1 MKPQA
6 WLVSG
11 AVVGLALGLALLL
24 RSCFP
29 VTVPGI
35 PRIHTQYD
43 TVRVID
49 TAWVVRLRRDTIKV
63 NVVERVTVSVP
74 ETVYVMPTI
83 RGITALA
90 AGKRVG
96 DSTIVGGFTL
106 EPLDSGYTRR
116 NWMAQYYTLGPV
128 RSLVVDSVA
137 PRITFYPPPPKP
149 CGTWCKLGY
158 VGIGGSFG
166 AGAASLACAVS
177 R

>member
-1 MKPQA
+1 MKVPG
-6 WLVSG
+6 WLVGG

-35 PRIHTQYD
+35 PRIRTLYD
-43 TVRVID
+43 TVRVVD
-49 TAWVVRLRRDTIKV
+49 TQWVTRLRRDTIKV
-63 NVVERVTVSVP
+63 NVVERVVVSVA
-74 ETVYVMPTI
+74 ETIYVRPKV
-83 RGITALA
+83 RAITALA
-90 AGKRVG
+90 AGEHVG

-106 EPLDSGYTRR
+106 EPLDTGYVRR
-116 NWMAQYYTLGPV
+116 QWMAQYYTLGPV
-128 RSLVVDSVA
+128 RSLVVDSIA

-158 VGIGGSFG
+158 TGIGTSIG
-166 AGAASLACAVS
+166 AGAGLLACAAL